1 MKLLT
6 LVAAL
11 GIAYVPA
18 ALAAQQTAAPN
29 ATPAMPP
36 GYEIPKNMTTYYL
49 ALYVRGPKFMAADSP
64 EHQALTK
71 RHLSYIRRMIEEKK
85 YT

>member
-11 GIAYVPA
+11 GIASVPA

-29 ATPAMPP
+29 AAPAMPL
-36 GYEIPKNMTTYYL
+36 GT
-49 ALYVRGPKFMAADSP
+49 RS
-64 EHQALTK
+64 
-71 RHLSYIRRMIEEKK
+71 RR
-85 YT
+85 T